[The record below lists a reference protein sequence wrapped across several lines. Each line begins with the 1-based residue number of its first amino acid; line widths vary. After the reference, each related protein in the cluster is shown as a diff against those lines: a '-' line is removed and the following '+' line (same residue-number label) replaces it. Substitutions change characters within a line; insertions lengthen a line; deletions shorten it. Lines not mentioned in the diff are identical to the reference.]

1 MVIKTIRNQILYIKI
16 KLCTSTNTTIL
27 VNCYIYNI
35 TRLMREILYLSKN
48 ADHETKVPLSCGG
61 DPSQPGEPTRLTETT
76 LRWHP
81 YLEAQHLPT
90 VELSVPWQTY
100 HCKKTTLIL
109 RTEIRCATRLTF
121 KVLQYNQLRLH
132 ITLYYCFLN

>member
-1 MVIKTIRNQILYIKI
+1 MRLKDGYKNNPQLDFVHKNKTVF
-16 KLCTSTNTTIL
+16 LCTSTNATIL
-27 VNCYIYNI
+27 VNRYVYNI

-81 YLEAQHLPT
+81 YLGA
-90 VELSVPWQTY
+90 
-100 HCKKTTLIL
+100 
-109 RTEIRCATRLTF
+109 
-121 KVLQYNQLRLH
+121 
-132 ITLYYCFLN
+132 